1 MIQIQEEEQRRIGR
15 DLHDSVGVLLAT
27 TLMVIQKMRTS
38 QALPELQNIE
48 KLVTQSVAEMR
59 NIAHNLVSTRL
70 IENGLKYALYNFVD
84 QLNQIQ
90 HTRFNLYY
98 AIEKPLT
105 DEQQTIMYRIC
116 NELLHNINKHAE
128 ATEVS
133 LQLME
138 EAELIQII
146 AEDNGKGFDKEQ
158 KHDGIGLKNL
168 YQRIAYLKGN
178 INIDSNTSGTTTIIQ
193 IPC

>member
-1 MIQIQEEEQRRIGR
+1 M
-15 DLHDSVGVLLAT
+15 
-27 TLMVIQKMRTS
+27 
-38 QALPELQNIE
+38 
-48 KLVTQSVAEMR
+48 
-59 NIAHNLVSTRL
+59 
-70 IENGLKYALYNFVD
+70 KYALYNFVD
-84 QLNQIQ
+84 QLNQNQ
-90 HTRFNLYY
+90 HTRYSLYY
-98 AIEKPLT
+98 DIEKSLT